1 MLNGMDV
8 ETGVDLDRLIAA
20 GAFIC
25 EKLGRQTQS
34 KVARARGKSC

>member
-8 ETGVDLDRLIAA
+8 EAGVDMDGLIAA

-25 EKLGRQTQS
+25 EKLGRLTQS
-34 KVARARGKSC
+34 KVARARQKTC